1 MTNSEMLT
9 EVKKG
14 LGITDNYQDD
24 TLLVYINEVMTYI
37 EQAGVK
43 NADITSG
50 IVTRGVADLWNYG
63 ANNGKLSE
71 YFYQRVTQL
80 SYYN

>member
-24 TLLVYINEVMTYI
+24 TLLVYINEIMTYI

-50 IVTRGVADLWNYG
+50 IVTRGVSDLWNYG

-80 SYYN
+80 SYYK

>member
-50 IVTRGVADLWNYG
+50 IVTRGVSDLWNYG
-63 ANNGKLSE
+63 ANNGNLSE

-80 SYYN
+80 SYYK

>member
-50 IVTRGVADLWNYG
+50 IVTRGVSDLWNYG
-63 ANNGKLSE
+63 SNNGKLSE

-80 SYYN
+80 SYYK

>member
-24 TLLVYINEVMTYI
+24 TLLVYINEVMIYI

-50 IVTRGVADLWNYG
+50 IVTRGVSDLWNYG

>member
-43 NADITSG
+43 NEDITSG
-50 IVTRGVADLWNYG
+50 IVARGVSDLWNYG

-80 SYYN
+80 SYYK

>member
-50 IVTRGVADLWNYG
+50 IVTRGVSDLWNYG

>member
-24 TLLVYINEVMTYI
+24 TLLVYVNEVMTYI

-43 NADITSG
+43 NENITSG
-50 IVTRGVADLWNYG
+50 IVTRGVSDLWNYG
-63 ANNGKLSE
+63 SNNGKLSE
-71 YFYQRVTQL
+71 YFYHRVTQL
-80 SYYN
+80 SYYK

>member
-50 IVTRGVADLWNYG
+50 IVTRGVSDLWNYG
-63 ANNGKLSE
+63 SNNGRLSE

-80 SYYN
+80 SYYK